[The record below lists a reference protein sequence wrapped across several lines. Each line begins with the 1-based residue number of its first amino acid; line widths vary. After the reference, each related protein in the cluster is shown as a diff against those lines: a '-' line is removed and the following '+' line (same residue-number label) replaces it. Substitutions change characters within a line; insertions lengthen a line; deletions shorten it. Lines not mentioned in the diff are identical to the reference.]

1 MLRPSQ
7 ILRGREPELRRACA
21 VLHTGRSLDLLG
33 SRGIGTSRFLQELA
47 HRAEEQ
53 GWRTIRL
60 RGVAAL
66 RDTPYGS
73 LFVSGFR
80 FSHGSVPTL
89 GQSIEEVLGTSQQRS
104 VVIIDQ
110 SDWVDAASWSVIDG
124 LRSMHGTPIVR
135 GIAQIGRAP
144 RRRGGGASPSS
155 QPAVTLELAG
165 LDFEDLRLVLSDRLG
180 GAVDPGTTARIL
192 VKSGGIIGL
201 ALRIV
206 DAAMENGRLSEA
218 GGVWTVTG
226 DLWDPSLRGVIDTL
240 LTPLPSGLREAA
252 ETLSLAETADGDAL
266 AALIGWDNIE
276 RLEQRGLLRV
286 ATSDQQRLIT
296 VFPPLLG
303 EYFRQQPFTVRRL
316 RLQERIARR
325 TGAPDRGRALL
336 ARDQSARWPTSSE
349 HNLVH
354 ARLVQEQ
361 ERNRARSA
369 GAAWELQ
376 QDAGSAIR
384 FARALASAD
393 APAAQ
398 IEAVLLHA
406 GRGSNA
412 EDTAKLVMLRA
423 EWRVTTSGDLTE
435 ALSELETVGA
445 VHGPWARATAAT
457 AAVLRIRFEGV
468 PADAERTLADDGA
481 LPAGVRDVLRRG
493 RILLFVVTG
502 RLGLAR
508 NEFARSLPSGE
519 GADGVDA
526 ELEALDAV
534 AAIGLGDAK
543 AAERWAR
550 DGLDQARAA
559 LSADRE
565 RTHAAVLA
573 LCLLGDG
580 RLEALERLLAS
591 VFALGGTPRFLGAS
605 TAGFMLES
613 VAAALSFRMGHP
625 DRAEGHLATMR
636 QARLPEGALP
646 MQGRAWAKATQTV
659 HQNRSQAAADA
670 LWDAAEALWG
680 RGARFSAIFH
690 MLSSVE
696 IAPCVSR
703 NDALVARL
711 SETDVAVARPVLAAL
726 AALELR
732 SASEVP
738 AIAAQLR
745 NAGLSGLALHLYDR
759 ANSWDVDAFPD
770 GGDPV
775 LAGHRRA
782 FERTLTDGPYRS
794 VRFRTQ
800 VQLTERENDVALLL
814 GAGRSNREIADTLV
828 LSIRTVETHVHR
840 ILRKTGARNRAD
852 VSNVLS
858 E

>member
-1 MLRPSQ
+1 MLRTSRV
-7 ILRGREPELRRACA
+7 LRGRESELRRACA

-33 SRGIGTSRFLQELA
+33 SRGIGTSRFLQELG
-47 HRAEEQ
+47 HRIEEQ

-66 RDTPYGS
+66 RETPYGS
-73 LFVSGFR
+73 LFVAGFR
-80 FSHGSVPTL
+80 FPHGIVPTL
-89 GQSIEEVLGTSQQRS
+89 GQSIDEVLGTSQQRS

-110 SDWVDAASWSVIDG
+110 SDWVDAASWSVIDA

-144 RRRGGGASPSS
+144 RRREGGASPSS
-155 QPAVTLELAG
+155 QPAITLELAG

-192 VKSGGIIGL
+192 VKSGGIVGL

-206 DAAMENGRLSEA
+206 DAALENGRLSEVR
-218 GGVWTVTG
+218 GVWTVTG
-226 DLWDPSLRGVIDTL
+226 DLWDPTLRGVIDTL
-240 LTPLPSGLREAA
+240 LIPLPAGLREAA

-266 AALIGWDNIE
+266 AALIGWDSIE
-276 RLEQRGLLRV
+276 SLEQRGLLRV
-286 ATSDQQRLIT
+286 ATTDRQRLIT

-316 RLQERIARR
+316 RLQERIARG
-325 TGAPDRGRALL
+325 TGAPDGGRSFLQGD
-336 ARDQSARWPTSSE
+336 RSPGWPPSSE

-369 GAAWELQ
+369 GADWELL
-376 QDAGSAIR
+376 QDAGSAAR

-406 GRGSNA
+406 VRGSNA

-423 EWRVTTSGDLTE
+423 EWRVTSSGDLAG
-435 ALSELETVGA
+435 ALSELETEGA
-445 VHGPWARATAAT
+445 VLGPWARATAA
-457 AAVLRIRFEGV
+457 AAVMLRIRFDRV
-468 PADAERTLADDGA
+468 PTDAERTLADDAA
-481 LPAGVRDVLRRG
+481 LPGGVRDVLRRG
-493 RILLFVVTG
+493 RVLLFVVTG

-508 NEFARSLPSGE
+508 NELTRSRPSGD

-534 AAIGLGDAK
+534 AAIGRGEAS

-550 DGLDQARAA
+550 AGLEQARGA

-613 VAAALSFRMGHP
+613 VAAALSLRLGHP

-659 HQNRSQAAADA
+659 HQNRPQEAADA
-670 LWDAAEALWG
+670 LWDAAEALWS
-680 RGARFSAIFH
+680 RGARFAAVFH

-696 IAPCVSR
+696 IAPSVSR
-703 NDALVARL
+703 SDALGARL
-711 SETDVAVARPVLAAL
+711 AETDVVAARPVLAAL
-726 AALELR
+726 GALERR
-732 SASEVP
+732 SPSEVP
-738 AIAAQLR
+738 ALAAQLR
-745 NAGLSGLALHLYDR
+745 NAGLSGLALHLYDQ
-759 ANSWDVDAFPD
+759 AHSWEVDASPD

-775 LAGHRRA
+775 LTGHRRA
-782 FERTLTDGPYRS
+782 FERTLADGPYRS

-814 GAGRSNREIADTLV
+814 GAGRSNREIAEALV

-840 ILRKTGARNRAD
+840 ILRKTGARNRAE
-852 VSNVLS
+852 VSSVLA